1 MSFQL
6 FENLGKEMKNSLL
19 DTKAGR
25 KTLKLNPNKCVSV
38 LCVKTVYQL
47 KRNGLVI

>member
-1 MSFQL
+1 MNFQL

-25 KTLKLNPNKCVSV
+25 KKLNPNKSV
-38 LCVKTVYQL
+38 
-47 KRNGLVI
+47 